1 MGLCPVDMTLPLEK
15 NRRKQPRTD
24 TYWRATLRTLRRVY
38 DCRVIDISREWAQVR
53 LVTPEIGPAAA
64 IGEIVMLTV
73 SDVGRMVGVVAWLRK
88 NCVGI
93 QITNPR
99 IVEEWTAALAKF
111 PKDANGR
118 VLGTKQPAE
127 PGAKLPLNLAI
138 PGAS

>member
-1 MGLCPVDMTLPLEK
+1 LPLEED
-15 NRRKQPRTD
+15 RRKQQRTD

-38 DCRVIDISREWAQVR
+38 DCRVIDISREGAQLR
-53 LVTPEIGPAAA
+53 LVTPGIGPAAG

-73 SDVGRMVGVVAWLRK
+73 SDVGRMVGVVAWLHK
-88 NCVGI
+88 NCVGV

-99 IVEEWTAALAKF
+99 VADEWAAAIAKL

-127 PGAKLPLNLAI
+127 PGKLPLTLTT
-138 PGAS
+138 PGA

>member
-1 MGLCPVDMTLPLEK
+1 MTMMLLEK
-15 NRRKQPRTD
+15 DRRKLPRAD

-38 DCRVIDISREWAQVR
+38 DCWVVDTSREGAQVR
-53 LVTPEIGPAAA
+53 LVTPEIGAGAA

-73 SDVGRMVGVVAWLRK
+73 SDVGRMVGVVAWQRK

-99 IVEEWTAALAKF
+99 IADEWTAAIAKF

-127 PGAKLPLNLAI
+127 SDAK
-138 PGAS
+138 